1 MVALLCRFPSLRL
14 LARAI
19 TFGVI
24 AFALV
29 TAATA
34 IASDVTRISG
44 TAAAALLTA
53 FTLLIAATVVAV
65 QWVFRNVP

>member
-1 MVALLCRFPSLRL
+1 
-14 LARAI
+14 LARVL

-44 TAAAALLTA
+44 TAAAAVLTA

-65 QWVFRNVP
+65 QWVFRNLP